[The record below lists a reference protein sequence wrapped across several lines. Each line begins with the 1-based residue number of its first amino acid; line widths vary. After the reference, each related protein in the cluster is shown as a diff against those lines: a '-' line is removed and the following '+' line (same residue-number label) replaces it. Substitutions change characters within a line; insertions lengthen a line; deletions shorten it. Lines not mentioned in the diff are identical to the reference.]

1 MEKENNSTVKAV
13 SFMMIITLVGKILG
27 LIRDQLLAGNY
38 SVGMEASA
46 FLTAS
51 RIPRIFF
58 DVVFASAISA
68 SFIPVFNEYMKKRG
82 KEEAFRLSN
91 NFITVVLML
100 TSVIT
105 DVSISTT
112 VIKLFERR
120 KASSFPLFFI
130 YSLKTG
136 IKLAE
141 IAEANTTSKNIL
153 GILLAVRNALAS
165 IPTE

>member
-82 KEEAFRLSN
+82 KQEAFRLSN

-100 TSVIT
+100 TSAIT
-105 DVSISTT
+105 VFGMI
-112 VIKLFERR
+112 F
-120 KASSFPLFFI
+120 
-130 YSLKTG
+130 
-136 IKLAE
+136 
-141 IAEANTTSKNIL
+141 
-153 GILLAVRNALAS
+153 
-165 IPTE
+165 

>member
-68 SFIPVFNEYMKKRG
+68 SFIPVFNEYMKKRKARG
-82 KEEAFRLSN
+82 FPSFKQFYNGCAYAYICYNCFWNDFCATAYRAFCRRL
-91 NFITVVLML
+91 
-100 TSVIT
+100 
-105 DVSISTT
+105 
-112 VIKLFERR
+112 
-120 KASSFPLFFI
+120 
-130 YSLKTG
+130 
-136 IKLAE
+136 
-141 IAEANTTSKNIL
+141 
-153 GILLAVRNALAS
+153 
-165 IPTE
+165 